1 MVLGHP
7 TPAWVW
13 NELPTYFNRSIAE
26 RLHHPEVLDDP
37 VAYKAIVDRATALY
51 RAPHCP
57 FILTLQLTSRSRFRD
72 DSPPRYAPMR
82 VTEPGHF
89 SCAETLEAAGYPRIV
104 LPVEPWEVVRWAY
117 SYERENRTGDPF
129 TRDAG
134 HVLTYNKITSAL
146 LLHHTRRAEVPCGVH
161 IGHTTNDARCYDA
174 DSFADDHTT
183 FQGNRI
189 VPCPPPSCAVGHMRH
204 FD

>member
-1 MVLGHP
+1 M
-7 TPAWVW
+7 TPATMWCW
-13 NELPTYFNRSIAE
+13 ATQRLHGCGMSCPRILIAPLRNDCTAQKCWTIPLPTRPLWIE
-26 RLHHPEVLDDP
+26 QLHCTEPPLSLHSHVP
-37 VAYKAIVDRATALY
+37 A
-51 RAPHCP
+51 
-57 FILTLQLTSRSRFRD
+57 D
-72 DSPPRYAPMR
+72 DSLTDSRRLTPRYAPMR
-82 VTEPGHF
+82 VTEPGHC

-117 SYERENRTGDPF
+117 SYERQNRTGDPF

-161 IGHTTNDARCYDA
+161 IGHSTGDARCYDA

-183 FQGNRI
+183 FQGNHI
-189 VPCPPPSCAVGHMRH
+189 VPCPPPS
-204 FD
+204 